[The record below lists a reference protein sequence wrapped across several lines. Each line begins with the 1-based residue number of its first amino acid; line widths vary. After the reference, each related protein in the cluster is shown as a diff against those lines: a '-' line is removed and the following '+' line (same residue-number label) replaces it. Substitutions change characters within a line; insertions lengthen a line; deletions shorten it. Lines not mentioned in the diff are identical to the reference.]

1 MRKQEVLAILKADIG
16 ITTTRQDQRL
26 ESLINGIESELE
38 KRQGITL
45 DIENRL
51 DHAMFLVDYARYR
64 YTNQREPMPEHLR
77 WRLRNLYVGE
87 GGGPGAIQP

>member
-1 MRKQEVLAILKADIG
+1 MTKQEVLAILKADIG

-38 KRQGITL
+38 KRQGVTL
-45 DIENRL
+45 DIENRA

-77 WRLRNLYVGE
+77 WRLRNLYLGE
-87 GGGPGAIQP
+87 SHGI

>member
-1 MRKQEVLAILKADIG
+1 MTKQEVLAILKADIG

-26 ESLINGIESELE
+26 ESLIGGIESELQ

-45 DIENRL
+45 DIENRP
-51 DHAMFLVDYARYR
+51 DHAMFLVDYAKHR

-87 GGGPGAIQP
+87 SYGV